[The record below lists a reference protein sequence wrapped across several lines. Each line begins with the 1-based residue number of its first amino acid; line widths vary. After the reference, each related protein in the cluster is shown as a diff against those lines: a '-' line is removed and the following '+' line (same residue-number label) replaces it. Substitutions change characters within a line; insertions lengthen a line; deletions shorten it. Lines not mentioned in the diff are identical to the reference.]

1 MSESIQRGVVHG
13 KIIELDAPLGL
24 PDGQAV
30 TVIVQPLSADGP
42 TMPEGLRRSAGGWA
56 AGGDELDAWLGE
68 VMGPAECCEVEAS
81 VSLCLGES

>member
-30 TVIVQPLSADGP
+30 TVIVQPVAADEP

-56 AGGDELDAWLGE
+56 DGGDELDDWLNDL
-68 VMGPAECCEVEAS
+68 MGARGV
-81 VSLCLGES
+81 LRGRG